1 MPATLAVTD
10 AEFTAIIAA
19 RALSQFI
26 ASDSQY
32 QVTEADRAIRA
43 RGAVAYAAALQR
55 HNDWDFIW
63 MNAGT
68 EAARGHIE
76 TLCATAESN
85 MKRVPF
91 VKGGN
96 P

>member
-10 AEFTAIIAA
+10 AEFTAITSA
-19 RALSQFI
+19 RAVSQFI

-32 QVTEADRAIRA
+32 TPTDADRAVRA
-43 RGAVAYAAALQR
+43 IGARAYAAALQR

-68 EAARGHIE
+68 EAARAHIE